1 VTVFTKLLIVLITVN
16 AVVSQLLLKRAT
28 TDIGTPQASA
38 PAVWK
43 FVLAAAQSEWVYAAV
58 TLQIIGFVLWMVLV
72 SREKLGVATASVG
85 AGFYLLM
92 AFSAWMVYGETLTP
106 VQWAGIVF
114 LTIGVVCISWSSM

>member
-1 VTVFTKLLIVLITVN
+1 MFTKLLIVLITVN

-28 TDIGTPQASA
+28 TEIGTPQASVA
-38 PAVWK
+38 AVWK
-43 FVLAAAQSEWVYAAV
+43 YVLAAAQSPWVYAAV
-58 TLQIIGFVLWMVLV
+58 TLQILGFVLWMVLV

>member
-1 VTVFTKLLIVLITVN
+1 MFTKLLIILITVN

-28 TDIGTPQASA
+28 TEIGSPQASVA
-38 PAVWK
+38 AVWK
-43 FVLAAAQSEWVYAAV
+43 YVLAAAQSPWVYAVA
-58 TLQIIGFVLWMVLV
+58 TLQVLGFVFWMVLV

-106 VQWAGIVF
+106 LQWTGIVL
-114 LTIGVVCISWSSM
+114 LTAGVVCVSWSSV